1 MDANKQ
7 KLARIVK
14 AAKMYY
20 QLDYSQQDI
29 AKELGISRPSVSRLL
44 QEAKEQGIVHIQIL
58 DPTEGEQKLA
68 DKLKD
73 QYNLKDCIIV
83 NVPIFEDRII
93 KEYIGK
99 KAAIFIREIVEP
111 GDVIGTT
118 WGTTLYEM
126 SRHLQPK
133 NVSNVQVVQLNGG
146 VSHSETSTFA
156 SDILT
161 KLGKTFDTVP
171 HFLPLPAVVDHLL
184 VKQAIVADRH
194 IRKVLELGKKA
205 NIVVLTV
212 GDFNEDATLV
222 KADYFTKEDLAELKD
237 KNAAG
242 DICSRFFDRQGKL
255 CSNEINARTIGIELD
270 ELKKKET
277 SLLIAGGMKKVEG
290 IIGALK
296 GGYANILITDQFTA
310 ESMIEMEDVDGGGG
324 NDG

>member
-1 MDANKQ
+1 MDSKKQ
-7 KLARIVK
+7 KLTRIVK

-29 AKELGISRPSVSRLL
+29 ARELGISRPSVSRLL
-44 QEAKEQGIVHIQIL
+44 QEAKEQGIVHIQII

-68 DKLKD
+68 DILKEK
-73 QYNLKDCIIV
+73 YGLKDCIIV
-83 NVPIFEDRII
+83 NVPLFEDGII
-93 KEYIGK
+93 KEYLGK
-99 KAAIFIREIVEP
+99 KAAAYIRETVEP

-133 NVSNVQVVQLNGG
+133 NVSNVEVVQLNGG

-161 KLGKTFDTVP
+161 QLGKAFDTVP
-171 HFLPLPAVVDHLL
+171 HFLPLPAVVDHLV

-205 NIVVLTV
+205 NMAVLTV

-222 KADYFTKEDLAELKD
+222 KADYFTKEDLAILQKR
-237 KNAAG
+237 NAAG
-242 DICSRFFDRQGKL
+242 DICSRFFDGQGQL
-255 CSNEINARTIGIELD
+255 CSQEINARTIGIELE
-270 ELKKKET
+270 ELIKKEKAI
-277 SLLIAGGMKKVEG
+277 LIAGGLKKVAG
-290 IIGALK
+290 IIGALR
-296 GGYANILITDQFTA
+296 GGYSNILITDQFTA
-310 ESMIEMEDVDGGGG
+310 EAMLEIDGV
-324 NDG
+324 